1 MKGVRGLEGGVG
13 MLVGTPMGTR
23 RRNIRAKGEK
33 IIRGT
38 EARGPVEARA
48 MVGVR
53 MGEDSKGVRVSDAEA
68 DDVIAKR
75 VAMGDR

>member
-13 MLVGTPMGTR
+13 MLVGTPMGT
-23 RRNIRAKGEK
+23 
-33 IIRGT
+33 
-38 EARGPVEARA
+38 
-48 MVGVR
+48 

>member
-1 MKGVRGLEGGVG
+1 
-13 MLVGTPMGTR
+13 VGTPMGT